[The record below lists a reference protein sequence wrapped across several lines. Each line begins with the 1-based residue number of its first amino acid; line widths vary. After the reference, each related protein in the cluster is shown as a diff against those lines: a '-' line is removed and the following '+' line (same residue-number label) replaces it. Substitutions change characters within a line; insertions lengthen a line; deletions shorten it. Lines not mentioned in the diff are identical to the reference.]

1 MTKRLNRFLI
11 VWTAVLATLLLS
23 IMIGYCYQRGGS
35 DEIDAE
41 ADLMQSDMQTVVADM
56 GEIYD
61 ESQSDSKYLYIPL
74 ASGITA
80 DDVEVKND
88 YINKV
93 LEISVKGI
101 PERYF
106 FEHKLSG
113 CKENIEKI
121 AYSSNT
127 EITTLY
133 LYCNGIYEYEET
145 FENNALCIKLVV
157 PRELHSKIIVID
169 PGHGGSESGQI
180 AEQLAEKDL
189 CLDIAMRLKKLL
201 EKTDI
206 QPYFTRLEDDN
217 TTMDQIISLVNETR
231 ADLFLSIHAANEVA
245 DTSIYGITTY
255 YNESFFIPSFS
266 SADFAYLVEEKVTKA
281 TKSKRLGLKPGDE
294 DMYLVRN
301 AEVPVALVEIG
312 YLSNKQEQ
320 ILLSKDDY
328 RDKIAKGLYEAIIA
342 SYEEMNESDK

>member
-11 VWTAVLATLLLS
+11 VWTAVLAALLLS

-35 DEIDAE
+35 HEIDAD
-41 ADLMQSDMQTVVADM
+41 ADLKPTDKQAVIADM
-56 GEIYD
+56 EEIYD
-61 ESQSDSKYLYIPL
+61 ESKSDSKYLCVPL
-74 ASGITA
+74 VSGITA
-80 DDVEVKND
+80 EDIEIKND
-88 YINKV
+88 YVNKV
-93 LEISVKGI
+93 LEISVKGL

-113 CKENIEKI
+113 CKEDVEQI
-121 AYSSNT
+121 AYASNT
-127 EITTLY
+127 ELTTLY
-133 LYCNGIYEYEET
+133 LYCNGIYEYEKT
-145 FENNALCIKLVV
+145 FENNALYIRLVA

-169 PGHGGSESGQI
+169 PGHGGNESGQI

-217 TTMDQIISLVNETR
+217 RTMEQIVALANETR
-231 ADLFLSIHAANEVA
+231 ADLFLSIHAANEET
-245 DTSIYGITTY
+245 DTSLFGITTY

-266 SADFAYLVEEKVTKA
+266 SADFAYLVEEKVTEA
-281 TKSKRLGLKPGDE
+281 TKSKRLGLKPGDK

-312 YLSNKQEQ
+312 YISNKQER

-328 RDKIAKGLYEAIIA
+328 RDKIAKGLYEAITA